1 MILAI
6 SESTT
11 DVVVPLLAAGIAAVV
26 AAAGIVFPIMLF
38 RRQELERAQ
47 IQRNAA
53 DDADLK
59 RDIERLRNNVF
70 LLREV
75 LQRFGLEKAL
85 THSQQHVVES
95 ARDRMFQMLY
105 SDQRLFDS
113 IIPTA
118 LSSPTR
124 IKKVML
130 MLGELEARL
139 ADTFTPAKAADPV
152 MLFGLY
158 TLCYFLEADE
168 EENIE
173 NFEIL
178 KYLAKKDLEADSL
191 FKVLYEDKS
200 PEADEVGHAGLVEGK
215 R

>member
-1 MILAI
+1 MIAAI
-6 SESTT
+6 SETT
-11 DVVVPLLAAGIAAVV
+11 KDVVVPLLAAGIAAVV
-26 AAAGIVFPIMLF
+26 AAAGIVFPIIFF
-38 RRQELERAQ
+38 RRQELARVQ

-75 LQRFGLEKAL
+75 LQRFGIENTL
-85 THSQQHVVES
+85 TRSQQQVVES

-113 IIPTA
+113 IIPRN
-118 LSSPTR
+118 LNSPTR

-130 MLGELEARL
+130 TLGELEARL
-139 ADTFTPAKAADPV
+139 ADTFTPAKATDPV

-168 EENIE
+168 EGKTE
-173 NFEIL
+173 NFEVL
-178 KYLAKKDLEADSL
+178 KYLAEKNSAADSL
-191 FKVLYEDKS
+191 FKALYENKS
-200 PEADEVGHAGLVEGK
+200 PGVDEVSHAGVAIGS
-215 R
+215 